1 MNLRQLVLD
10 ASSIP
15 KKILYS
21 WRKHFS
27 NFRATHRSLPS
38 HISSLFPPLD
48 NRRRHFK
55 DPLHIQVTVK
65 SFIDLEKA
73 ESSSVTSQATY
84 VTAART
90 ITEYSAQCGKYPSM
104 HSPQNSKN
112 SPSSKTRTLSPPED
126 APAYERSTVL
136 GQRGEHL
143 SRVTLTS
150 PRRAQPQ
157 WQQFS

>member
-1 MNLRQLVLD
+1 MNLRELVLD

-21 WRKHFS
+21 WRKHSS

-55 DPLHIQVTVK
+55 DLLHIQVTVK

-84 VTAART
+84 VKAART
-90 ITEYSAQCGKYPSM
+90 ITKYSAQCGKYPSM
-104 HSPQNSKN
+104 GSPLNSKN
-112 SPSSKTRTLSPPED
+112 SPSSKARTLSPLAE
-126 APAYERSTVL
+126 APAYEWSTVL
-136 GQRGEHL
+136 GQRGEHP
-143 SRVTLTS
+143 SSVTLTS
-150 PRRAQPQ
+150 QRRGRPQ